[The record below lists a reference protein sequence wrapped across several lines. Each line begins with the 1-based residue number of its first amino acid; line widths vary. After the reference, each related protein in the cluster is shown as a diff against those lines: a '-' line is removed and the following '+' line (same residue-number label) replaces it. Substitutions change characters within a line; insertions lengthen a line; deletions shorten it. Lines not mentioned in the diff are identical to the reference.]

1 MLKDEL
7 KTVEMIKQMTRND
20 KIRLNQM
27 VQSVLHHQQN
37 NEMKEINVTT
47 AKRQVVQLQKQVVAQ
62 EADNLKYQIE
72 LSKVNKEYQEAKRHH
87 QMLQKTLISYQ
98 KAEKA
103 MVRKFEGIH
112 SEKPKAA
119 GSDEQENRQT
129 SVEKNAN

>member
-47 AKRQVVQLQKQVVAQ
+47 AKR
-62 EADNLKYQIE
+62 
-72 LSKVNKEYQEAKRHH
+72 
-87 QMLQKTLISYQ
+87 
-98 KAEKA
+98 
-103 MVRKFEGIH
+103 
-112 SEKPKAA
+112 
-119 GSDEQENRQT
+119 
-129 SVEKNAN
+129 

>member
-47 AKRQVVQLQKQVVAQ
+47 AKRQVVQLQKQVVDQ

-72 LSKVNKEYQEAKRHH
+72 LSKVNKEYQEA
-87 QMLQKTLISYQ
+87 
-98 KAEKA
+98 
-103 MVRKFEGIH
+103 
-112 SEKPKAA
+112 
-119 GSDEQENRQT
+119 
-129 SVEKNAN
+129 